1 MPRRKLCKSPS
12 RITTQ
17 QGEQVSALVTPQ
29 SATLVERLSQWAPAR
44 VICYVAA
51 IVATA
56 VVAKILTHLFVPPSP
71 SPLHTPLTTMR
82 NLLLPIAM
90 FAAYAI
96 VVRLIERR
104 AANELDI
111 RRGLATFLSGL
122 AVGSILMGAV
132 YLVLWLLGM
141 ARFSSGAGFE
151 GLTAAVMFNLAT
163 AMGEE
168 LLFRAV
174 LFRIAEQV
182 AGTTVAIVM
191 SAAIFGILHAANPGA
206 TAFGIGAL
214 TIEFG
219 IMLALAYVLTRNIW
233 LAVGI
238 HMAWN
243 FTQGYV
249 FGVEVSGASQPYS
262 ILKTS
267 VSGPDLLTGGSFG
280 PEGSIVALGI
290 SVVASAVLAVLILRK
305 RGWQPLRFRLRL
317 PTGHHHG
324 ASAVPSHSAYASKAA
339 SGNSPS

>member
-1 MPRRKLCKSPS
+1 
-12 RITTQ
+12 
-17 QGEQVSALVTPQ
+17 VSALVTPQ

-44 VICYVAA
+44 VICYVAT
-51 IVATA
+51 IVAVA

-96 VVRLIERR
+96 AVRLIERR
-104 AANELDI
+104 AASELDI
-111 RRGLATFLSGL
+111 RAGLATFLSGL

-141 ARFSSGAGFE
+141 ARLSSGAGFD

-182 AGTTVAIVM
+182 AGTTVAIVI

-219 IMLALAYVLTRNIW
+219 IMMALAYVLTRNIW

-249 FGVEVSGASQPYS
+249 FGVEVSGVSQPYS

-267 VSGPDLLTGGSFG
+267 VSGPDLFTGGSFG

-305 RGWQPLRFRLRL
+305 RGWEPLRFRLRL

>member
-1 MPRRKLCKSPS
+1 MRLEDEIQSLTQPCGRMPRRKPGKSPAAGS
-12 RITTQ
+12 GLHKENYVT
-17 QGEQVSALVTPQ
+17 VSTAPQ
-29 SATLVERLSQWAPAR
+29 SATILERLGQWAPVR
-44 VICYVAA
+44 VICYLAA
-51 IVATA
+51 IVAMA
-56 VVAKILTHLFVPPSP
+56 IVAKVLTHLFVPPLP
-71 SPLHTPLTTMR
+71 SPLHAPLMTTR

-96 VVRLIERR
+96 LVRLIERR
-104 AANELDI
+104 AASELDI
-111 RRGLATFLSGL
+111 RRGLASFLSGSV
-122 AVGSILMGAV
+122 VGSFLMGTV
-132 YLVLWLLGM
+132 YLVLWGLGM
-141 ARFSSGAGFE
+141 AKFSGGTGFD
-151 GLTAAVMFNLAT
+151 GLAAAIIYNLAT

-174 LFRIAEQV
+174 LFRIAEEV
-182 AGTTVAIVM
+182 AGTTVAIGI
-191 SAAIFGILHAANPGA
+191 SAAIFGLMHAANPGA

-249 FGVEVSGASQPYS
+249 FGVEVSGVSQPYS

-280 PEGSIVALGI
+280 PEASILALGV
-290 SVVASAVLAVLILRK
+290 SAVASTILVVLILRK
-305 RGWQPLRFRLRL
+305 RGWQSLRLRL
-317 PTGHHHG
+317 RLRTGLTEG
-324 ASAVPSHSAYASKAA
+324 SA
-339 SGNSPS
+339 